1 MAGRR
6 DFDTDEA
13 AYLRDVGKYCDT
25 VLLRRADESDNGEFF
40 PDIIRQFAD
49 LGLLE
54 SMFDEQR
61 NLQLHRMRL
70 VHQTTELV
78 AVAFPAAVVA
88 LGALRLQAYLLKRY
102 AEPDI
107 ADRYLQSY
115 SAPTRPCGTPSKR
128 SKSSVPWASTT
139 AAASNDCFETARP
152 FKSSMGPAKST
163 P

>member
-13 AYLRDVGKYCDT
+13 AYLQDVGTYCDG
-25 VLLRRADESDNGEFF
+25 VLLHRADESDNGEFF

-54 SMFDEQR
+54 LMFDEQR
-61 NLQLHRMRL
+61 NIQLHRMRL

-78 AVAFPAAVVA
+78 AAAFPAAVVA

-102 AEPDI
+102 ANPI
-107 ADRYLQSY
+107 SLSGISNRC
-115 SAPTRPCGTPSKR
+115 SAVNYTDPSESPKRTQGRTSGPSRPWP
-128 SKSSVPWASTT
+128 
-139 AAASNDCFETARP
+139 
-152 FKSSMGPAKST
+152 PAIVMAGF
-163 P
+163 